1 MAGFGEARVP
11 HDILSDEDKWLKYF
25 TKTQL
30 LGIGIFA
37 IIGFVLFR
45 IFSFMGLSMVG
56 LAMML
61 IMVLIGAA
69 IMMVTIPVCN
79 YLMGGGSYL
88 WEVIVLLIYRKATQC
103 TYVKNLTED
112 ESWCN

>member
-30 LGIGIFA
+30 LGISIFA
-37 IIGFVLFR
+37 VIGFFLFR
-45 IFSFMGLSMVG
+45 VFATIGLSMVG
-56 LAMML
+56 VGIML
-61 IMVLIGAA
+61 IIVLIGAA
-69 IMMVTIPVCN
+69 IMMVTVPIKN
-79 YLMGGGSYL
+79 YLMGGGLYL
-88 WEVIVLLIYRKATQC
+88 WEVVILLIYRKATKC

-112 ESWCN
+112 ESWGD